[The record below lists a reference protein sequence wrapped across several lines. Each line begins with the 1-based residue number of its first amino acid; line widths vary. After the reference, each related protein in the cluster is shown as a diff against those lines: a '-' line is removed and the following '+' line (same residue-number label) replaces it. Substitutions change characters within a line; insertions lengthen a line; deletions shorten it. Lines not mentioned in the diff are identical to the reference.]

1 MEETLSDIIN
11 REIDDEAT
19 AKEYIEFL
27 DKKQKEL
34 DLQQEKFA
42 IQQAYE
48 HEKMMDSMPR
58 AIRRKFLKEKAKF
71 SNRFLKNVGITK

>member
-1 MEETLSDIIN
+1 MEESLAQTIK
-11 REIDDEAT
+11 REVDDEQMAQ
-19 AKEYIEFL
+19 EYIEFL

-42 IQQAYE
+42 MQQAYE

-58 AIRRKFLKEKAKF
+58 AIRRKFLKTKY
-71 SNRFLKNVGITK
+71 SSRFLNNIGLKK